1 MHLTEV
7 RNGVL
12 KKGNPRKAVV
22 SGALPC
28 ETYFFPLQTK
38 REKKKALLGFVTEAV
53 TVSLLLGFSSFLLMY
68 NGKAC

>member
-7 RNGVL
+7 REGVL
-12 KKGNPRKAVV
+12 KKGKPRKAVV

-28 ETYFFPLQTK
+28 ESFFFPLQTG
-38 REKKKALLGFVTEAV
+38 KKKALLGFVTETV